1 VAFIGKLF
9 NALRRSRDRVSGAFQ
24 QLVKEKVS
32 PQSLEQL
39 EETLL
44 ASDLGLSTVED
55 ILDIVKKHSHE
66 NFLNEVA
73 DYMQQSL
80 DQEKQLEIQTPSVML
95 VVGVNGTGKTTTAAK
110 LAKYYVD
117 QGKKVLLVA
126 ADTYRAAAIAQLQQ
140 WSKRLNVRMVCNEN
154 SQDPSSVLFD
164 GLQSAKSEDIDL
176 VIVDTAGRLH
186 TYTNLMN
193 ELEKMARV
201 VGNRFPEFKL
211 ISMMIIDAN
220 LGQNSLHQAREFA
233 KSVDLDGAV
242 LTKMDGTARG
252 GIVFALKNELN
263 IPVLF
268 VGVGEELSDLNEFDP
283 QEYIHSLLG
292 LEYVEA

>member
-1 VAFIGKLF
+1 
-9 NALRRSRDRVSGAFQ
+9 
-24 QLVKEKVS
+24 
-32 PQSLEQL
+32 
-39 EETLL
+39 
-44 ASDLGLSTVED
+44 VED

-66 NFLNEVA
+66 NFLNKVA

-201 VGNRFPEFKL
+201 VGNRFSEFKL
-211 ISMMIIDAN
+211 ISMMTIDAN

-283 QEYIHSLLG
+283 HEYIHSLLG

>member
-1 VAFIGKLF
+1 MAFIGKLF

-24 QLVKEKVS
+24 HLVKEKVS

-201 VGNRFPEFKL
+201 VGNRFSEFKL
-211 ISMMIIDAN
+211 ISMMTIDAN

-283 QEYIHSLLG
+283 HEYIHSLLG

>member
-1 VAFIGKLF
+1 MAFIGKLF

-24 QLVKEKVS
+24 HLVKEKVS

-211 ISMMIIDAN
+211 ISMMTIDAN

>member
-1 VAFIGKLF
+1 MAFIGKLF

-66 NFLNEVA
+66 NFLNKVA

-201 VGNRFPEFKL
+201 VGNRFSEFKL
-211 ISMMIIDAN
+211 ISMMTIDAN

-283 QEYIHSLLG
+283 HEYIHSLLG

>member
-1 VAFIGKLF
+1 MAFIGKLF

-24 QLVKEKVS
+24 HLVKEKVS

-201 VGNRFPEFKL
+201 VGNRFSEFKL
-211 ISMMIIDAN
+211 ISMMTIDAN

-283 QEYIHSLLG
+283 HEYIHSLLG
-292 LEYVEA
+292 LEYVKA

>member
-1 VAFIGKLF
+1 MAFIGKLF

-201 VGNRFPEFKL
+201 VGNRFSEFKL
-211 ISMMIIDAN
+211 ISMMTIDAN

-283 QEYIHSLLG
+283 HEYIHSLLG

>member
-1 VAFIGKLF
+1 MAFIGKLF

-24 QLVKEKVS
+24 HLVKEKVS

-110 LAKYYVD
+110 LANYYVD

-201 VGNRFPEFKL
+201 VGNRFSEFKL
-211 ISMMIIDAN
+211 ISMMTIDAN

-283 QEYIHSLLG
+283 HEYIHSLLG

>member
-1 VAFIGKLF
+1 MAFIGKLF

-201 VGNRFPEFKL
+201 VSNRFPEFKL

>member
-1 VAFIGKLF
+1 MAFIGKLF
-9 NALRRSRDRVSGAFQ
+9 NALRRSRERMSGAFQ

-44 ASDLGLSTVED
+44 ASDLGLNTVED
-55 ILDIVKKHSHE
+55 ILDIVKKHSHD

-73 DYMQQSL
+73 NYMQQSL
-80 DQEKQLEIQTPSVML
+80 DHKKQMEVRTPSVML

-110 LAKYYVD
+110 LANYYVD

-154 SQDPSSVLFD
+154 SKDPSSVLFD
-164 GLQSAKSEDIDL
+164 GLQSAKSENIDL

-201 VGNRFPEFKL
+201 VSNRFPEFNL
-211 ISMMIIDAN
+211 ISMMTIDAN

-233 KSVDLDGAV
+233 KSVKLDGAV

-268 VGVGEELSDLNEFDP
+268 VGVGEELNDLEEFDH
-283 QEYIHSLLG
+283 QEYIRSLLG
-292 LEYVEA
+292 LEDTEV

>member
-1 VAFIGKLF
+1 VVFIGKLF

-110 LAKYYVD
+110 LANYYVD

-140 WSKRLNVRMVCNEN
+140 WSKRLNVGMVCNEN

-201 VGNRFPEFKL
+201 VGNRFSEFKL
-211 ISMMIIDAN
+211 ISMMTIDAN

>member
-24 QLVKEKVS
+24 HLVKEKVS

-201 VGNRFPEFKL
+201 VGNRFSEFKL

>member
-1 VAFIGKLF
+1 MAFIGKLF

-55 ILDIVKKHSHE
+55 ILDIVKKHSHD

-80 DQEKQLEIQTPSVML
+80 DHEKQLEIQTPSVML

-110 LAKYYVD
+110 LANYYVD

-211 ISMMIIDAN
+211 ISMMTIDAN

>member
-1 VAFIGKLF
+1 MAFIGKLF

-24 QLVKEKVS
+24 HLVKEKVS

-201 VGNRFPEFKL
+201 VSNRFPEFKL

-283 QEYIHSLLG
+283 HEYIHSLLG

>member
-1 VAFIGKLF
+1 MAFIGKLF
-9 NALRRSRDRVSGAFQ
+9 NALRRSRERVSGAFQ

-44 ASDLGLSTVED
+44 ASDLGLNTVED
-55 ILDIVKKHSHE
+55 ILDIVKKHSHD

-80 DQEKQLEIQTPSVML
+80 DHEKQMEVRTPSVML

-110 LAKYYVD
+110 LANYYVD

-154 SQDPSSVLFD
+154 SKDPSSVLFD
-164 GLQSAKSEDIDL
+164 GLQSAKSENIDL

-201 VGNRFPEFKL
+201 VSNRFPEFNL
-211 ISMMIIDAN
+211 ISMMTIDAN

-233 KSVDLDGAV
+233 KSVKLDGAV

-268 VGVGEELSDLNEFDP
+268 VGVGEELNDLEEFDH
-283 QEYIHSLLG
+283 QEYIQSLLG
-292 LEYVEA
+292 LEDAET

>member
-1 VAFIGKLF
+1 MAFIGKLF
-9 NALRRSRDRVSGAFQ
+9 NALRRSRDRVSNAFQ

-110 LAKYYVD
+110 LANYYVD

-201 VGNRFPEFKL
+201 VSNRFPEFNL
-211 ISMMIIDAN
+211 ISMMTIDAN

-233 KSVDLDGAV
+233 KSVKLDGAV

-252 GIVFALKNELN
+252 GIVFALKNELY

-268 VGVGEELSDLNEFDP
+268 VGIGEELNDLEEFDH
-283 QEYIHSLLG
+283 QEYIRSLLG
-292 LEYVEA
+292 LEEAEE

>member
-24 QLVKEKVS
+24 HLVKEKVS

-201 VGNRFPEFKL
+201 VGNRFSEFKL
-211 ISMMIIDAN
+211 ISMMTIDAN

-283 QEYIHSLLG
+283 HEYIHSLLG

>member
-24 QLVKEKVS
+24 HLVKEKVS

-55 ILDIVKKHSHE
+55 ILDIVKKHSHD

-140 WSKRLNVRMVCNEN
+140 WSKRLNVGMVCNEN

-201 VGNRFPEFKL
+201 VGNRFSEFKL
-211 ISMMIIDAN
+211 ISMMTIDAN

>member
-201 VGNRFPEFKL
+201 VGNRFSEFKL
-211 ISMMIIDAN
+211 ISMMTIDAN

>member
-1 VAFIGKLF
+1 MVFIGKLF

-55 ILDIVKKHSHE
+55 ILDIVKKHSHD

-80 DQEKQLEIQTPSVML
+80 DHKKQLEIQTPSVML

-110 LAKYYVD
+110 LANYYVD

-211 ISMMIIDAN
+211 ISMMTIDAN

>member
-1 VAFIGKLF
+1 MAFIGKLF
-9 NALRRSRDRVSGAFQ
+9 NALRRSRDRVSSAFQ

-55 ILDIVKKHSHE
+55 ILEIVKKHSHD

-80 DQEKQLEIQTPSVML
+80 VHEKQLEIQTPSVML

-110 LAKYYVD
+110 LANYYVD
-117 QGKKVLLVA
+117 QGKNVLLVA

-201 VGNRFPEFKL
+201 VRNRFPEFNL
-211 ISMMIIDAN
+211 ISMMTIDAN
-220 LGQNSLHQAREFA
+220 LGQNSLHQARVFA
-233 KSVDLDGAV
+233 KSVELDGAV

-252 GIVFALKNELN
+252 GIVFALKNELDL
-263 IPVLF
+263 PVLF
-268 VGVGEELSDLNEFDP
+268 IGVGEELNDLNEFDTD
-283 QEYIHSLLG
+283 EYIQSLLG
-292 LEYVEA
+292 LENAEV

>member
-1 VAFIGKLF
+1 MAFIGKLF

-24 QLVKEKVS
+24 HLVKEKVS

-201 VGNRFPEFKL
+201 VGNRFSEFKL

>member
-66 NFLNEVA
+66 NFLNKVA

-201 VGNRFPEFKL
+201 VGNRFSEFKL
-211 ISMMIIDAN
+211 ISMMTIDAN

-283 QEYIHSLLG
+283 HEYIHSLLG

>member
-1 VAFIGKLF
+1 MAFIGKLF

-110 LAKYYVD
+110 LANYYVD

-211 ISMMIIDAN
+211 ISMMTIDAN

>member
-80 DQEKQLEIQTPSVML
+80 DQENQLEIQTPSVML

-110 LAKYYVD
+110 LANYYVD

-211 ISMMIIDAN
+211 ISMMTIDAN

>member
-66 NFLNEVA
+66 NFLNKVA

-201 VGNRFPEFKL
+201 VSNRFPEFKL

-283 QEYIHSLLG
+283 HEYIHSLLG

>member
-1 VAFIGKLF
+1 MAFIGKLF

-66 NFLNEVA
+66 NFLNKVA

-201 VGNRFPEFKL
+201 VGNRFSEFKL

-283 QEYIHSLLG
+283 HEYIHSLLG

>member
-1 VAFIGKLF
+1 MAFIGKLF
-9 NALRRSRDRVSGAFQ
+9 NALRRSRERVSGAFQ

-44 ASDLGLSTVED
+44 ASDLGLNTVED
-55 ILDIVKKHSHE
+55 ILDIVKKHSHD

-80 DQEKQLEIQTPSVML
+80 DHEKQMEVRTPSVML

-110 LAKYYVD
+110 LANYYVD

-154 SQDPSSVLFD
+154 SKDPSSVLFD
-164 GLQSAKSEDIDL
+164 GLQSAKSENIDL

-201 VGNRFPEFKL
+201 VSNRFPEFNL
-211 ISMMIIDAN
+211 ISMMTIDAN

-233 KSVDLDGAV
+233 KSVKLDGAV

-268 VGVGEELSDLNEFDP
+268 VGVGEELNDLEEFDH
-283 QEYIHSLLG
+283 QEYIRSLLG
-292 LEYVEA
+292 LEDAET

>member
-201 VGNRFPEFKL
+201 VSNRFPEFKL